1 MTAPVASAADGTFS
15 MPITRFFTPQ
25 IQREPWCASATQL
38 MHQV

>member
-1 MTAPVASAADGTFS
+1 MTAPFESCAVGMFS

-38 MHQV
+38 MHQR